1 MISGYTGGLLAR
13 EAEAAQI
20 TLKSPYM
27 AIAAHNSSVDC
38 ACVPL
43 VDRSGIYTHDWFD
56 WIEKSRGGK
65 SFECTIDESLQFF
78 HLFGSP

>member
-56 WIEKSRGGK
+56 WIEKSRREK
-65 SFECTIDESLQFF
+65 II
-78 HLFGSP
+78 

>member
-56 WIEKSRGGK
+56 WIEKSRGEK

-78 HLFGSP
+78 HFFGSP